1 MNDDE
6 KKLMQAYGI
15 QFARKNVY
23 SYKEFKYERLDD
35 AIRYAEIDA
44 QRNRKED
51 VARFEGMQ
59 RHRRS

>member
-15 QFARKNVY
+15 QFALKNVY

-35 AIRYAEIDA
+35 AIRYAEIDTR
-44 QRNRKED
+44 RNRQKGAGEI
-51 VARFEGMQ
+51 
-59 RHRRS
+59 